1 MRNEQFT
8 RAGNAPPPQPALARM
23 DAPAPWFRILFFVP
37 VVLAGGGA
45 VLLLLTKGLWPGDL
59 TVRVLRFLSL
69 QDAFL
74 RDALLGTMLLGLNCG
89 LLGVLLVS
97 RRMAML
103 ADTLSH
109 AVLPGIAAGFL
120 WTMTK
125 NPVALV
131 CGAIATG
138 VLSSL
143 IVSWITHTTR
153 LKPDAALSVVLTVFF
168 AAGIALIKMISNAF
182 PGANK
187 AGLDRFL
194 YGQTAGISGGDV
206 VMLAVTAGITLLTL
220 LIGYRG
226 FQVLAFDETFGRAAG
241 LPVRVLHY
249 VQMFLTT
256 LAIVVSMEA
265 VGVILVAGLLVI
277 PASTAWILS
286 RNLKRILWLA
296 ALLGMAAA
304 LLGNFTAFVITPK
317 GGGSI
322 LVLCAGLMFA
332 AAFLFSPDGL
342 ARRAWR
348 WLQHGRRIK
357 REDSL
362 KAIYRLLESRDF
374 ASPEIRAGDAALTSR
389 DLRTLRRHG
398 FGEGRAPSFTLTPA
412 GFREAARMV
421 RNHRLWELYL
431 TQRAGYA
438 QDHVH
443 DSAEQM
449 EHLLAEENIAHL
461 MEVLGHPVTDPH
473 GKRIPSLEDPFPRSG
488 GFQPP
493 NAPTSQRGQ
502 DGPATTNV

>member
-1 MRNEQFT
+1 MKPEASQESAARPLT
-8 RAGNAPPPQPALARM
+8 AGRMVLWAGPAVVIVLVV
-23 DAPAPWFRILFFVP
+23 LFFFS
-37 VVLAGGGA
+37 GEQ
-45 VLLLLTKGLWPGDL
+45 
-59 TVRVLRFLSL
+59 VRRFVTL

-89 LLGVLLVS
+89 LLGSLLVA

-120 WTMTK
+120 WTMTR

-131 CGAIATG
+131 TGAIATG

-143 IVSWITHTTR
+143 VVSWITRTTR
-153 LKPDAALSVVLTVFF
+153 LKPDAALSVVLVVFF
-168 AAGIALIKMISNAF
+168 AAGIALIKMISNAL
-182 PGANK
+182 PGSNK

-194 YGQTAGISGGDV
+194 YGQTAGISSSDV
-206 VMLAVTAGITLLTL
+206 AMLAITAAVTLATLLV
-220 LIGYRG
+220 GYRG
-226 FQVLAFDETFGRAAG
+226 FLVLAFDETFGRAAG
-241 LPVRVLHY
+241 LPVRGLHY

-277 PASTAWILS
+277 PASTAWLFS
-286 RNLKRILWLA
+286 TRLRHILWLS

-304 LLGNFTAFVITPK
+304 LLGNFTAFVITSK

-332 AAFLFSPDGL
+332 AAFLFSTDGI

-348 WLQHGRRIK
+348 WWQHGRRID
-357 REDSL
+357 REDAL

-374 ASPEIRAGDAALTSR
+374 TPAEIHAGDAGITAR
-389 DLRTLRRHG
+389 DLRTLRRRG
-398 FGEGRAPSFTLTPA
+398 LGMGSAQAFCLTGE

-431 TQRAGYA
+431 TRRAGYA
-438 QDHVH
+438 EDHVH
-443 DSAEQM
+443 DSAEHM
-449 EHLLAEENIAHL
+449 EHLLAEENIAQM
-461 MEVLGHPVTDPH
+461 MEVLGYPTADPH
-473 GKRIPSLEDPFPRSG
+473 GKRIPSLEDTIE
-488 GFQPP
+488 
-493 NAPTSQRGQ
+493 TSRGRT
-502 DGPATTNV
+502 AV

>member
-1 MRNEQFT
+1 MTPDPPTSNQLPGSVRTLPEPAAMRK
-8 RAGNAPPPQPALARM
+8 G
-23 DAPAPWFRILFFVP
+23 
-37 VVLAGGGA
+37 VLAAA
-45 VLLLLTKGLWPGDL
+45 VT
-59 TVRVLRFLSL
+59 LSL
-69 QDAFL
+69 ILIILGLPAESQIRRFFSFKDGFL
-74 RDALLGTMLLGLNCG
+74 RDAVLGTMLLGLNCG
-89 LLGVLLVS
+89 LLGALLVA

-131 CGAIATG
+131 TGAVATG

-143 IVSWITHTTR
+143 IVSWITHSTR

-168 AAGIALIKMISNAF
+168 AAGIALIKML
-182 PGANK
+182 PEGNK

-194 YGQTAGISGGDV
+194 YGQTAAISAGDV
-206 VMLAVTAGITLLTL
+206 VMLSITAGITLVTL
-220 LIGYRG
+220 LACWRG
-226 FQVLAFDETFGRAAG
+226 LLVLAFDEPFGRATG
-241 LPVRVLHY
+241 LPVRMMHY
-249 VQMFLTT
+249 LQMFLTT

-277 PASTAWILS
+277 PASTAWLFS
-286 RNLKRILWLA
+286 TRWHRILWLS

-304 LLGNFTAFVITPK
+304 VLGNFTAFVLTPK

-332 AAFLFSPDGL
+332 AAFLFSPGGL

-348 WLQHGRRIK
+348 WLQHGRRIR

-362 KAIYRLLESRDF
+362 KAIYRLLESRGF
-374 ASPEIRAGDAALTSR
+374 LPAEVRAGDAGCTFA
-389 DLRTLRRHG
+389 DLRALERRG
-398 FGEGRAPSFTLTPA
+398 LAKPDTAQSFHLTPA
-412 GFREAARMV
+412 GFREASRMV

-431 TQRAGYA
+431 TKRAGYA

-443 DSAEQM
+443 DSAEEM
-449 EHLLAEENIAHL
+449 EHLLAEENIDHML
-461 MEVLGHPVTDPH
+461 RVLGHPQTDPH
-473 GKRIPSLEDPFPRSG
+473 GKHIPSLDDTIADAAARSRH
-488 GFQPP
+488 
-493 NAPTSQRGQ
+493 A
-502 DGPATTNV
+502 